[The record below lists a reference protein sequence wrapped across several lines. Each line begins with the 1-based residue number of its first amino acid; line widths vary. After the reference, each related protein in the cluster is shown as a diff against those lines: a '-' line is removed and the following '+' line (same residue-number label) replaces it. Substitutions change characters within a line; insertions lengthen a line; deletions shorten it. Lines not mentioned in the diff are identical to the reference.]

1 MKKRA
6 GSDSVVT
13 IDCNYLAPQYAAA
26 YLIIEG
32 DRAAFV
38 DNNTVFAV
46 PLLMDALDAHGLRP
60 EQVDYAIVTHIHLDH
75 AGGTSALLERC
86 PNAIAVV
93 HPRGARHLV
102 HPSRLVASAKAF
114 YGEETFRERY
124 RTIEPVE
131 ADRVRAV
138 EDREALDF
146 GERTFIFL
154 HTLGHARHHMC
165 IHDSGAN
172 AVFTGDSFGLSFPM
186 MQHGTKPFL
195 VCSSAPADFDPVEAR
210 KSIKRIVNTGAVR
223 AYATHFGEVEPV
235 GDAAEQVLRSI
246 DSMERIMNEA
256 IAANLTGDELVAFCE
271 EAVRNAFADHAADC
285 GVKLTDAGWLILE
298 HEVFLNS
305 RGIAYAVS
313 KNL

>member
-1 MKKRA
+1 VKYRA
-6 GSDSVVT
+6 ESDSVVT
-13 IDCNYLAPQYAAA
+13 IDCNYIAPQYAAA

-46 PLLMDALDAHGLRP
+46 PLLMAALEAHSLRP

-102 HPSRLVASAKAF
+102 DPSRLVASAAAF
-114 YGEETFRERY
+114 YGEETFRKRY
-124 RTIEPVE
+124 GTIGPAD

-138 EDREALDF
+138 ED
-146 GERTFIFL
+146 GERLDLAGRTFTFL

-172 AVFTGDSFGLSFPM
+172 AVFTGDSFGLAFPV
-186 MQHGTKPFL
+186 MQGGVKPFL
-195 VCSSAPADFDPVEAR
+195 MASSAPTDFDPVEAR
-210 KSIKRIVNTGAVR
+210 KSVERILNTGAER
-223 AYATHFGEVEPV
+223 AYLTHFGGVEPV
-235 GDAAEQVLRSI
+235 DKAAEQVLRSI

-256 IAANLTGDELVAFCE
+256 AAANLTGDELTAFCE
-271 EAVRNAFADHAADC
+271 EAVRKTFVDHATDC
-285 GVKLTDAGWLILE
+285 GVDLTDEAWRILE
-298 HEVFLNS
+298 YEVFLNS
-305 RGIAYAVS
+305 RGIAHAVS
-313 KNL
+313 KSL